1 VDQQILHLVEQF
13 GYLIVF
19 LGVGIE
25 SLGVPVPGETVLI
38 IGAVLAAQG
47 HLNPA
52 AVAAVAAAGA
62 ILGDNTGYY
71 VGRRW
76 GERLIRARGL
86 RRIYDP
92 RRVAVAERFFQK
104 HGWTA
109 VFFGRFIAILR
120 IFAGPLAG
128 LHKMPWTHFVL
139 ANAGGAVVWV
149 AAVVTAGLLVGG
161 NLNSL
166 ISLVSRAGYIGL
178 GLAIVLVVG
187 FVVVHRLRRRRELR
201 EGERLL
207 DGDADAGAREK
218 SATD

>member
-1 VDQQILHLVEQF
+1 VDQEILRLVEHF

-25 SLGVPVPGETVLI
+25 SLGVPVPGETALI

-52 AVAAVAAAGA
+52 GVAGVALAGA
-62 ILGDNTGYY
+62 VLGDNTGYY

-76 GERLIRARGL
+76 GHHLIRVRGI
-86 RRIYDP
+86 RRVYDP
-92 RRVAVAERFFQK
+92 RRIAVAERFFQR

-128 LHKMPWTHFVL
+128 LHRMPWPHFL
-139 ANAGGAVVWV
+139 AANAAGGVIWV

-161 NLNSL
+161 NLDHLVQL
-166 ISLVSRAGYIGL
+166 ISRAGYIGL
-178 GLAIVLVVG
+178 AAAVVLGIALLVW
-187 FVVVHRLRRRRELR
+187 HRARRRRELR
-201 EGERLL
+201 EGERLV
-207 DGDADAGAREK
+207 GSREEQ
-218 SATD
+218 ATD

>member
-1 VDQQILHLVEQF
+1 MDQEILRLVEHL

-25 SLGVPVPGETVLI
+25 SLGVPVPGETALI
-38 IGAVLAAQG
+38 IGAVLAGQG

-52 AVAAVAAAGA
+52 GVAAVALAGA
-62 ILGDNTGYY
+62 VLGDNTGYY

-76 GERLIRARGL
+76 GHHLIRARGI

-92 RRVAVAERFFQK
+92 RRVAVAERFFER

-128 LHKMPWTHFVL
+128 LHRMPWPRFL
-139 ANAGGAVVWV
+139 AANAAGGVLWV

-161 NLNSL
+161 NLDHL
-166 ISLVSRAGYIGL
+166 IQLISRAGYIGL
-178 GLAIVLVVG
+178 ATVAVLAVAL
-187 FVVVHRLRRRRELR
+187 FVWHRVRRRRELR
-201 EGERLL
+201 EGERLMQSPEERA
-207 DGDADAGAREK
+207 AD
-218 SATD
+218 

>member
-1 VDQQILHLVEQF
+1 MDQEILRLVEHF

-25 SLGVPVPGETVLI
+25 SLGVPVPGETALI

-52 AVAAVAAAGA
+52 GVASVALVGAV
-62 ILGDNTGYY
+62 LGDNTGYY

-76 GERLIRARGL
+76 GHRLIRARGI
-86 RRIYDP
+86 RRVYDP
-92 RRVAVAERFFQK
+92 RRVAVAERFFER

-109 VFFGRFIAILR
+109 VFFGRFIAVLR

-128 LHKMPWTHFVL
+128 LHRMPWPHFL
-139 ANAGGAVVWV
+139 AANAAGGLVWV

-161 NLNSL
+161 NLDHL
-166 ISLVSRAGYIGL
+166 IQLISRAGYIGL
-178 GLAIVLVVG
+178 AAAVVIAAALIVMHHV
-187 FVVVHRLRRRRELR
+187 RKRRELR
-201 EGERLL
+201 EGELL
-207 DGDADAGAREK
+207 MQSREEHAAD
-218 SATD
+218 

>member
-1 VDQQILHLVEQF
+1 MDQTILHLAEHL

-25 SLGVPVPGETVLI
+25 SLGVPVPGETALI

-52 AVAAVAAAGA
+52 GVAAVGLAGA
-62 ILGDNTGYY
+62 VLGDNTGYY

-76 GERLIRARGL
+76 GQRLLRMRGIRHVYD
-86 RRIYDP
+86 RR
-92 RRVAVAERFFQK
+92 RLAVAERFFAR

-128 LHKMPWTHFVL
+128 LHRMPWTHFLL
-139 ANAGGAVVWV
+139 ANAAGGVVWV
-149 AAVVTAGLLVGG
+149 AAVVTAGMLVGG
-161 NLNSL
+161 NLDRLVQL
-166 ISLVSRAGYIGL
+166 ISRAGYIGL
-178 GLAIVLVVG
+178 GLVVVVGIGLIVLHQV
-187 FVVVHRLRRRRELR
+187 RRGRELR
-201 EGERLL
+201 EGERLMRS
-207 DGDADAGAREK
+207 GEEPG
-218 SATD
+218 ATD